1 MPKTGRQDS
10 GPERAGTCGQD
21 GIVQLVTAAR
31 KGSREAFNRLV
42 DRFQGDIF
50 RMVYYRTRSRSD
62 AEDLTQEI
70 FLKAFRNLPR
80 LKRDD
85 RFKSWLYSI
94 AVNRIRDYYRKTRLL
109 SLFTGSPQ
117 TDDPVE
123 NAPDPEAG
131 RDSEALE
138 GLIRRD
144 FWNQIGLLLDRM
156 SRMEREVFVLRFM
169 DQLSITEISQ
179 TLNKNQSTV
188 KTHLYRGLQKLRK
201 EPSLKEFLQGE
212 MS

>member
-10 GPERAGTCGQD
+10 GPERAGTCGQE

-123 NAPDPEAG
+123 DAPDPEAG
-131 RDSEALE
+131 RGSEAP
-138 GLIRRD
+138 RRVD
-144 FWNQIGLLLDRM
+144 SQGLLEPDR
-156 SRMEREVFVLRFM
+156 SAAGQDVAHGKGSVCPAVHGSAEHYGNIA
-169 DQLSITEISQ
+169 D
-179 TLNKNQSTV
+179 
-188 KTHLYRGLQKLRK
+188 
-201 EPSLKEFLQGE
+201 P
-212 MS
+212 